1 MVAVRSFAVLKN
13 TRMLCKALSS
23 MLLVRNRNLSNAS
36 SGTSVLRQCSRTHL
50 GARHAGFLFSSIL
63 LSLPGTVFAGLGSVA
78 GDSDHLSRYH
88 CESLLPLQ

>member
-1 MVAVRSFAVLKN
+1 MVAVRSFTVLKN

-50 GARHAGFLFSSIL
+50 GIPPAGFSSIL